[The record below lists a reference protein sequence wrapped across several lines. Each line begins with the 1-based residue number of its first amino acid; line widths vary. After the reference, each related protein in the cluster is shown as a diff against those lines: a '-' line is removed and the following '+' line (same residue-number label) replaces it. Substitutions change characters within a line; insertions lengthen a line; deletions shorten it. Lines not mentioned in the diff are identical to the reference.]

1 MNGCRYVFDGQ
12 LGSLDY
18 IFVSNK
24 SSGSLNLQDY
34 SIWHVNTDEPDIIDY
49 NLNYG
54 RNEDIFDPTLPY
66 RFSDHDVV
74 LASFTLN
81 VGSSDSSTFQTSKG
95 QKDCTWV
102 AEIVIVATLLY
113 TLAGQ

>member
-24 SSGSLNLQDY
+24 SRGSLNLQDAD
-34 SIWHVNTDEPDIIDY
+34 IWHVNTDEPDIIDY